1 MNKLYGDTVTLYH
14 PDKAAQRVV
23 RTVLHRVFCQQGRR
37 ELPDVK
43 GTQQGAALLLVV
55 PETTARFGAD
65 YTLQPGD
72 RLYLGEGPDVAWAD
86 WPGFVPAA
94 FDGVAIVRYVLPM
107 RLRGRLHH
115 VEAGAWW
122 SGSGTGVHSLTR

>member
-14 PDKAAQRVV
+14 PDAKAARVV
-23 RTVLHRVFCQQGRR
+23 RTVLHGVFCQQGRR
-37 ELPDVK
+37 ELPDVNGAK
-43 GTQQGAALLLVV
+43 QGAALLLVV
-55 PETTARFGAD
+55 PETTAKFGAD
-65 YTLQPGD
+65 YTLLPGD
-72 RLYLGEGPDVAWAD
+72 RLFLGEGPDVAWAD

-94 FDGVAIVRYVLPM
+94 VDGVGIVQYVLPM

-122 SGSGTGVHSLTR
+122 SGTGTGVHSLTR

>member
-14 PDKAAQRVV
+14 PDAKSERVV
-23 RTVLHRVFCQQGRR
+23 RTVLCGVFYQQGRR
-37 ELPDVK
+37 ELPDAN
-43 GTQQGAALLLVV
+43 GTKQGAALLLVV
-55 PETTARFGAD
+55 PESTAKFGTE
-65 YTLQPGD
+65 YTLLPGD
-72 RLYLGEGPDVAWAD
+72 RLWLGEGPEVAWAD

-94 FDGVAIVRYVLPM
+94 FDAVGIVRYVLPM

-122 SGSGTGVHSLTR
+122 SGTGTRVHSLTR

>member
-14 PDKAAQRVV
+14 PDGARIVRVV
-23 RTVLHRVFCQQGRR
+23 LRGVFLQQGRR
-37 ELPDVK
+37 ELPDAE
-43 GTQQGAALLLVV
+43 GTRQGATLLLVV
-55 PETTARFGAD
+55 PEKTARFGTD
-65 YTLQPGD
+65 YTLAPGD
-72 RLYLGEGPDVAWAD
+72 RLCPGEGPELSTAD

-94 FDGVAIVRYVLPM
+94 NENAAIVRYVLPM